1 MSVREGRRMAG
12 CGQPQVASKRGAVGL
27 GSATKKV
34 GETQMIQ
41 MKASKWISASLA
53 IAFAAVSAA
62 PASAQSR
69 PVITVAQAGDG
80 FQFLTQQIAIKGG
93 FFEKEGYDVQIADVG
108 SGPRVVAALMGG
120 SAIYSPL
127 GLINLLNARERGGT
141 LVAVASESDLIDI
154 QMVLS
159 NDAIKKLG
167 ITDTMS
173 TDQKIARLKDVRI
186 SITSPG
192 SSTDTM
198 LRTLLKAR
206 GVETDEVIKVLPT
219 GGGSNMLAALEKGA
233 NDGFVW
239 GAPQT
244 LLAEKKGLGKII
256 IDPFKG
262 HVPEVKDV
270 PYIVITTSMDTVKN
284 KPKELRASVRALT
297 HAMKFARDNP
307 AEAKRIVRS
316 AFAEMDDEIFNLAWN
331 NYVKAI
337 PATPIISKAQFDNTK
352 KWLDII
358 AKQPLTVR
366 YEDSIVNSFAE
377 EAAADILKK

>member
-1 MSVREGRRMAG
+1 MK
-12 CGQPQVASKRGAVGL
+12 QVKAFAWVSAV
-27 GSATKKV
+27 
-34 GETQMIQ
+34 
-41 MKASKWISASLA
+41 LA
-53 IAFAAVSAA
+53 VAFAAATA
-62 PASAQSR
+62 NPASAQSR

-80 FQFLTQQIAIKGG
+80 FQFLTQQIAIKSG

-127 GLINLLNARERGGT
+127 GLINLLNARERGGE
-141 LVAVASESDLIDI
+141 LVAVAAESDLIDI
-154 QMVLS
+154 QLVLS

-167 ITDTMS
+167 IQPSMS
-173 TDQKIARLKDVRI
+173 TDEKIARLKDVRI

-206 GVETDEVIKVLPT
+206 KIDPDQVLKVLPT
-219 GGGSNMLAALEKGA
+219 GGGSNMLAALENGA

-256 IDPFKG
+256 VDPFKAE
-262 HVPEVKDV
+262 VPEVMDV
-270 PYIVITTSMDTVKN
+270 PYIVITTAADTVKN
-284 KPKELRASVRALT
+284 KPKELRAAVRALT
-297 HAMKFARDNP
+297 RAMKFARDNP
-307 AEAKRIVRS
+307 AEAKRVVRP
-316 AFAEMDDEIFNLAWN
+316 AFAEMDDEIFDLAWN

-337 PATPIISKAQFDNTK
+337 PATPVISQTQFDNTR
-352 KWLDII
+352 KWLDVT
-358 AKQPLTVR
+358 AKQPLKVQFK
-366 YEDSIVNSFAE
+366 DSIINSFAE

>member
-1 MSVREGRRMAG
+1 MKQVKALKWFSVATA
-12 CGQPQVASKRGAVGL
+12 VAFS
-27 GSATKKV
+27 T
-34 GETQMIQ
+34 
-41 MKASKWISASLA
+41 LA
-53 IAFAAVSAA
+53 AA
-62 PASAQSR
+62 PASAQGR
-69 PVITVAQAGDG
+69 PIITVAQAGDG
-80 FQFLTQQIAIKGG
+80 FQFLTQQIAVKAG
-93 FFEKEGYDVQIADVG
+93 FFEKEGYDIQIADVG

-127 GLINLLNARERGGT
+127 GLINLLNARERGGE

-154 QMVLS
+154 QLVLS
-159 NDAIKKLG
+159 NDAIKKAG
-167 ITDTMS
+167 IEMSMS
-173 TDQKIARLKDVRI
+173 TDEKIARMKDLRI

-206 GVETDEVIKVLPT
+206 KLEADQVLKVLPT

-244 LLAEKKGLGKII
+244 LLAEKKGLGKIV

-262 HVPEVKDV
+262 DVPEVKDV
-270 PYIVITTSMDTVKN
+270 PYIVITTAADTVKK
-284 KPKELRASVRALT
+284 KPKELRAAVRALT

-307 AEAKRIVRS
+307 AEAKRIVRP
-316 AFAEMDDEIFNLAWN
+316 AFAEMDDEIFNISWD

-337 PATPIISKAQFDNTK
+337 PSTPVISKAQFDNTRT
-352 KWLDII
+352 WLNIT
-358 AKQPLTVR
+358 AKEPLKVLF
-366 YEDSIVNSFAE
+366 EDSIVNSFAE

>member
-1 MSVREGRRMAG
+1 MK
-12 CGQPQVASKRGAVGL
+12 QVKAAKWFSAAAAV
-27 GSATKKV
+27 
-34 GETQMIQ
+34 
-41 MKASKWISASLA
+41 
-53 IAFAAVSAA
+53 AFATLAAA
-62 PASAQSR
+62 PASAQGR
-69 PVITVAQAGDG
+69 PTITVAQAGDG
-80 FQFLTQQIAIKGG
+80 FQFLTQQIAVKAG
-93 FFEKEGYDVQIADVG
+93 FFEKEGYDIQIADVG

-127 GLINLLNARERGGT
+127 GLINLLNARERGGE

-154 QMVLS
+154 QLVLS
-159 NDAIKKLG
+159 NAAIKKAG
-167 ITDTMS
+167 IEMSMS
-173 TDQKIARLKDVRI
+173 TDEKIARMKDLRI

-206 GVETDEVIKVLPT
+206 KLEADQVLKVIPT

-244 LLAEKKGLGKII
+244 LLAEKKGLGKIV

-262 HVPEVKDV
+262 DVPEVKDV

-284 KPKELRASVRALT
+284 KSKELRASVRALT

-307 AEAKRIVRS
+307 AEAKRVVRP
-316 AFAEMDDEIFNLAWN
+316 AFAEMDDGIFNMAWD

-337 PATPIISKAQFDNTK
+337 PATPVISKAQFENTK
-352 KWLDII
+352 KWLNIT
-358 AKQPLTVR
+358 AKEPLKVR
-366 YEDSIVNSFAE
+366 FEDSIVNSFAE

>member
-1 MSVREGRRMAG
+1 LKA
-12 CGQPQVASKRGAVGL
+12 AKWL
-27 GSATKKV
+27 SA
-34 GETQMIQ
+34 
-41 MKASKWISASLA
+41 ALA
-53 IAFAAVSAA
+53 LAFATANAV
-62 PASAQSR
+62 PASAQGR

-80 FQFLTQQIAIKGG
+80 FQFLTQQLAIKAG
-93 FFEKEGYDVQIADVG
+93 FFQKEGYDVQIADVG

-127 GLINLLNARERGGT
+127 GLINLLNARQRGGE

-154 QMVLS
+154 QLVLS

-173 TDQKIARLKDVRI
+173 TDEKIKRMKDVRI

-206 GVETDEVIKVLPT
+206 GIEADQAIKVLPT

-244 LLAEKKGLGKII
+244 LLAEKKGLGKIVV
-256 IDPFKG
+256 DPFKDQ
-262 HVPEVKDV
+262 VPEVKNV
-270 PYIVITTSMDTVKN
+270 PYIVITTAMDTVKN

-307 AEAKRIVRS
+307 AEAKRVVRP
-316 AFAEMDDEIFNLAWN
+316 AFAEMDDEIFDLAWN

-337 PATPIISKAQFDNTK
+337 PVTPAISKAQFENTK
-352 KWLDII
+352 KWLDITS
-358 AKQPLTVR
+358 KEPLAVR
-366 YEDSIVNSFAE
+366 YEDSIVNSFAD